1 MPSYRAPGWLPGAH
15 LQTIFPLTRKAG
27 FPPTGASAGTP
38 GQGFHRSRLVAASSG
53 GSAGGAFHGLEGSSQ
68 SHYAR
73 ALMREL
79 ERAGWNGVVPHF
91 RGCSGEPNLLARAY
105 HSGDSDEI
113 DWILR
118 RIAARHP
125 DVPRFA
131 AGVSLGGNALL
142 KWLGEQGDGAA
153 SVIHAAAAICPPL
166 DLNVSGH
173 ALGAGFN
180 RVYTRNFL
188 NTLKAKALAKLASV
202 GGPCAPQAVQDA
214 STLYEFDT
222 VYTGPLH
229 GFRDADDYWSRASS
243 KPWLRHH
250 GSDPADKC
258 PQRSLRAT
266 TRAAKRI
273 RAVCGNPVRNAPR
286 WRACGIPERRM
297 AGPPAM
303 AASASAGAF
312 SRHLGVD
319 RDVPTRTGRRRRDN
333 LMLLCN
339 NGY

>member
-15 LQTIFPLTRKAG
+15 LQTIFPLTRKGPLPAYRRERWDTPDKD
-27 FPPTGASAGTP
+27 FIDLDWLQRRPGAP
-38 GQGFHRSRLVAASSG
+38 LVVL
-53 GSAGGAFHGLEGSSQ
+53 FHGLEGSSQ

-243 KPWLRHH
+243 KPWLRHITVPTLLINARN
-250 GSDPADKC
+250 DPFV
-258 PQRSLRAT
+258 P
-266 TRAAKRI
+266 
-273 RAVCGNPVRNAPR
+273 
-286 WRACGIPERRM
+286 
-297 AGPPAM
+297 PPALP
-303 AASASAGAF
+303 SASELSAAIQFETPHGGGHVGFLSGAWPG
-312 SRHLGVD
+312 HLQWLPA
-319 RDVPTRTGRRRRDN
+319 R
-333 LMLLCN
+333 LLAHFRAISASTVTCPREPAAADETI
-339 NGY
+339 